1 MQAGSSGGRTGRDF
15 EAWDDLARRLG
26 TGDQAPKRGESGIS
40 ARRAIAWNFDA
51 PAVRLDEEWCG
62 SSEIATISD
71 QTRRWRLSRRNF
83 DATLPIQS
91 LDMTTFRDAARRRTH
106 ARVLAALVI
115 FPGIEAAAFFEDPPS
130 ADRFV
135 VRMPGSVP
143 TPSAGDGELL
153 LMFVPAARQESEV
166 PARGPFWARPHPLGA
181 MTIRPAAGE
190 SVELR
195 SAAART
201 ESPESAAVP
210 SVVEIER
217 SGEPP
222 RAAAQARWYPSDP
235 STFEGAFRVQAVFR
249 PRMADPNPE
258 GDLEWRSE
266 VATVA
271 LSPDRADEIELQLE
285 LPRPAPLPTSR
296 LVGPGDPPGMVLV
309 EERGEML
316 AAAGVEGPMHRAWIV
331 FPRGYHDLGSS
342 RRIWPAIYVIPHE
355 GDGRREAESLREA
368 IAIPETR
375 TSMPQAVWIVLDPS
389 SPWGHH
395 GFADSPVHGPR
406 ATALVEEFIPTIERR
421 VRIVAD
427 GKARLLSGHGAG
439 GWSAIWLQQEFPRD
453 FGGTFV
459 TSPETIDLSRIGQVD
474 AYANDAFLREDG
486 DPRAAYREAV
496 AGRGEAIRTF
506 VSQEA
511 RLAETASP
519 RGRSGN
525 RWHRWAARMSPL
537 DEQGR
542 PRPLFDQDGSV
553 DRGLAERWWLRYD
566 LAAALAR
573 EPLRRVPMWDRLIQV
588 RVGSLDEH
596 FHDRTL
602 LSLRS
607 YLADLRRELGL
618 PRPDGGLIELV
629 PGATFETIVPK
640 ATPATYR
647 AMIDRLREVGL
658 QDD

>member
-1 MQAGSSGGRTGRDF
+1 M
-15 EAWDDLARRLG
+15 
-26 TGDQAPKRGESGIS
+26 
-40 ARRAIAWNFDA
+40 
-51 PAVRLDEEWCG
+51 C
-62 SSEIATISD
+62 
-71 QTRRWRLSRRNF
+71 
-83 DATLPIQS
+83 PIHS
-91 LDMTTFRDAARRRTH
+91 LDMTTFRHPARRRMLSKVLM
-106 ARVLAALVI
+106 ALAAL
-115 FPGIEAAAFFEDPPS
+115 PTLQAAAFLEDPPPT
-130 ADRFV
+130 DRFV
-135 VRMPGSVP
+135 VRMPDSVP

-153 LMFVPAARQESEV
+153 LLFVPAARQESDT
-166 PARGPFWARPHPLGA
+166 PASGPFWPRPHPLGA
-181 MTIRPAAGE
+181 TTVRPRAGD
-190 SVELR
+190 SIELR
-195 SAAART
+195 SAIAISDPKGPLTAST
-201 ESPESAAVP
+201 LGGSEGAGGPTASAAPQV
-210 SVVEIER
+210 
-217 SGEPP
+217 
-222 RAAAQARWYPSDP
+222 RWYPDDP
-235 STFEGAFRVQAVFR
+235 STFEGAFRIQAVFR
-249 PRMADPNPE
+249 PRMADPNPD

-266 VATVA
+266 VTTVA
-271 LSPDRADEIELQLE
+271 LSPDRADEIELHLE
-285 LPRPAPLPTSR
+285 LPRPAPLPTTR
-296 LVGPGDPPGMVLV
+296 LVGPGDPPELVLV
-309 EERGEML
+309 EERSEML
-316 AAAGVEGPMHRAWIV
+316 AAAGAEGPRHRAWVV
-331 FPRGYHDLGSS
+331 FPRGYHDLASA
-342 RRIWPAIYVIPHE
+342 RRIWPAIYVIPHD

-368 IAIPETR
+368 VAIPETR

-406 ATALVEEFIPTIERR
+406 ATALVEEFIPTIESR